1 VTLGNTYAI
10 PNGMGFYD
18 DIMSY
23 LKTRASR
30 RGEAQKLAKLAGVNP
45 NLISRWINKQRKP
58 SLENIGQV
66 MDALG
71 AKVVFE
77 DEKSSDT
84 TRPVHFVRPQIV
96 ATEDLP
102 GPVDENYRAVPLASR
117 PVAAG
122 NGIIPADEFDANSWI
137 LVWTRH
143 VSIRHRANLAA
154 VEIDSR
160 EGNSM
165 EPTLHP
171 GDLVLIDRSEFLP
184 KSPPGNIY
192 LVQMPDGG
200 DMSLAIKRVRMQ
212 QKNGHELVV
221 FYSDNPEYGPEVFDL
236 ESDYDGDVRRAIKG
250 RVVWSWS
257 DMTKK

>member
-1 VTLGNTYAI
+1 MYSGS
-10 PNGMGFYD
+10 MGFYEELISGLNQALNED
-18 DIMSY
+18 FEGK
-23 LKTRASR
+23 LSR
-30 RGEAQKLAKLAGVNP
+30 LAKSAGSHPTTVKRI
-45 NLISRWINKQRKP
+45 LKGERSKRLDLVCRIADSAG
-58 SLENIGQV
+58 L
-66 MDALG
+66 
-71 AKVVFE
+71 KVKYQT
-77 DEKSSDT
+77 DLTSGT
-84 TRPVHFVRPQIV
+84 TRPVHFVRPQKV
-96 ATEDLP
+96 STEDLP

-122 NGIIPADEFDANSWI
+122 TGIIPADEFDENSWV

-143 VSIRHRANLAA
+143 TSIRHRSNLAA

-171 GDLVLIDRSEFLP
+171 GDLVLLDRSEFLP

-192 LVQMPDGG
+192 LVQMPEGG
-200 DMSLAIKRVRMQ
+200 DMSLAIKRVRVQ
-212 QKNGHELVV
+212 QKNGRELVV
-221 FYSDNPEYGPEVFDL
+221 FYSDNPEYGPEVYDL
-236 ESDYDGDVRRAIKG
+236 ESDYDGDMRRAIKG

>member
-1 VTLGNTYAI
+1 MGNTCAI

-23 LKTRASR
+23 LKVRASK
-30 RGEAQKLAKLAGVNP
+30 RGEAQRLAQLAGVNP

-58 SLENIGQV
+58 NLENISQV
-66 MDALG
+66 LDALG
-71 AKVVFE
+71 ARVIFE
-77 DEKSSDT
+77 DEKSPDT

-96 ATEDLP
+96 STEDLP
-102 GPVDENYRAVPLASR
+102 GPVDENYRAVPLANR

-122 NGIIPADEFDANSWI
+122 TGIIPAEQFDENSWV

-143 VSIRHRANLAA
+143 ASIRHRSNLAA
-154 VEIDSR
+154 VEIDGR

-165 EPTLHP
+165 IPTLHP
-171 GDLVLIDRSEFLP
+171 GDLVLLDRNEFLP
-184 KSPPGNIY
+184 KTPPGNIY
-192 LVQMPDGG
+192 LVQMPDGD
-200 DMSLAIKRVRMQ
+200 DMGLAIKRVRTQ
-212 QKNGHELVV
+212 RKNGKELVV

-236 ESDYDGDVRRAIKG
+236 DSDYDGDIRRAIKG